1 MSLDPFEQS
10 QSIFEQVR
18 NQIRAKALGR
28 PAKTATTA
36 TEKLAQGAAGVASP
50 SSPASPVSYDSPY
63 MSAQAAPSVAS
74 GSGMSPAAAGETS
87 QGFLS
92 DAKAAISGFG
102 DQIAGVFGFQT
113 SPAAEAAREA
123 AVPTGVFDTVS
134 GGNFTKGKIGQG
146 ILAVMDPSPF
156 NVLSGMMSGKT
167 ITMPGGKQSFMPSGI
182 LGKIGEMNVNAQY
195 NIAAEVTKG
204 TPGYHQFYA
213 GENIVGITP
222 GAFGKGYTITG
233 AFQGTPEQA
242 IGMYA
247 AGVMGVDPRSVDLSQ
262 DPNSPQFGD
271 KLAGWSALTGGVAK
285 DGMLVGPSGAVDN
298 PAQVNFSA
306 HIGLVNDIMGEQAAL
321 NAIQNAAL
329 APDAKSEMMT
339 AVRMGAMK
347 ANPLTDAQG
356 KVFGYETATGSF
368 LTDSN
373 GNVVTDGS
381 GKGIGVGTG
390 AISVQDYNAAVAAMG
405 TPGVDAGGGF
415 MGGGADTGFA
425 GISPSDFSFGVDLSD
440 DVSDDES
447 YSPAA
452 DNGGG
457 DVGSSTSSAS
467 SGSGMSPA
475 AAGEMARG
483 GYAMAEGGTP
493 PAVAQPQ
500 QSESAGFVDRP
511 PEQVSEAESV
521 ADNVP
526 ADVEEG
532 TFVLNAPA
540 VEFMGSED
548 VKKMLVEATDE
559 AERQGVDIVQNN
571 TKMDK
576 KKLLSLVVSKG
587 EVLIPPVLAKII
599 GYDRLEKIN
608 NRGKQEVEK
617 RIAENGQDIPPEA
630 QQTASDGG
638 TQNNVADTEVIDV
651 YRSIIAQG
659 GDPGRF
665 PVFEEAFQ
673 EYQKGKVYR
682 PMQSEIGTPEFD
694 AEVRSK
700 YGYAFP
706 ETKGGMLGE
715 STYRRAPD

>member
-1 MSLDPFEQS
+1 MYLSPFDNND
-10 QSIFEQVR
+10 SIFEQVR

-28 PAKTATTA
+28 PTKPATTA
-36 TEKLAQGAAGVASP
+36 AEKAAEDATSALSP
-50 SSPASPVSYDSPY
+50 KSPASPVSYDSPY
-63 MSAQAAPSVAS
+63 MNAQAAPSVAS

-92 DAKAAISGFG
+92 DAKEAISGFG
-102 DQIAGVFGFQT
+102 DQVAGVFGFQT
-113 SPAAEAAREA
+113 SPAAEAAINA
-123 AVPTGVFDTVS
+123 AVPVGMFDTVS
-134 GGNFTKGKIGQG
+134 GGKFTAGKIGQG
-146 ILAVMDPSPF
+146 LLTVMDPTPF
-156 NVLSGMMSGKT
+156 SAITSMMSGKLV
-167 ITMPGGKQSFMPSGI
+167 TMPGGKQSFMPAGP
-182 LGKIGEMNVNAQY
+182 LGRIGEMNVNAQY

-222 GAFGKGYTITG
+222 GPFGKGYTITG

-262 DPNSPQFGD
+262 DPNAPQFGD
-271 KLAGWSALTGGVAK
+271 KLAGWTSLTGGVAK

-306 HIGLVNDIMGEQAAL
+306 HIGLVNDIMGEKAAL
-321 NAIQNAAL
+321 EAIQSAAL

-339 AVRMGAMK
+339 AVRMGGMK

-356 KVFGYETATGSF
+356 NVFGYATATGSF

-405 TPGVDAGGGF
+405 APSAADSMFGGFDAGSGPGDMSAGTVGEWSNFETAPFESISVEGISSGDDGGF
-415 MGGGADTGFA
+415 DAGASDGDADAGF
-425 GISPSDFSFGVDLSD
+425 
-440 DVSDDES
+440 
-447 YSPAA
+447 
-452 DNGGG
+452 
-457 DVGSSTSSAS
+457 
-467 SGSGMSPA
+467 SGPF
-475 AAGEMARG
+475 ARG

-493 PAVAQPQ
+493 PAVARPQ

-608 NRGKQEVEK
+608 NRGKKEVEK
-617 RIAENGQDIPPEA
+617 RIAENGQDIPQEA
-630 QQTASDGG
+630 VNAAAGGGEQGFAKPTRTNDQLYNDPRTEEELASFNQVSSK
-638 TQNNVADTEVIDV
+638 TKTRILYNVCSTRILKACLLKVS
-651 YRSIIAQG
+651 RG
-659 GDPGRF
+659 
-665 PVFEEAFQ
+665 
-673 EYQKGKVYR
+673 QKR
-682 PMQSEIGTPEFD
+682 PIE
-694 AEVRSK
+694 
-700 YGYAFP
+700 
-706 ETKGGMLGE
+706 
-715 STYRRAPD
+715 